1 VALLEYV
8 RYDFQPK
15 IQQSSI
21 KIMSILRH
29 LNTFSFS
36 YFQFI
41 IFCVLLLSWISLLYL
56 YFVFFLSDSSRM
68 VGLVQLL
75 LKCNASNSLIEDYAA
90 CLELRS
96 QEFQNLDNS
105 SDDPGILIMQV
116 CLHYYKLFVS
126 TFLVYNL
133 PKMVFVCICLLYV
146 SASNWQY
153 QPASSKYHSFAP

>member
-1 VALLEYV
+1 MQPLDIILSHDHNQIVALLEYV

-15 IQQSSI
+15 VQQSSI

-29 LNTFSFS
+29 LNTFPFSF
-36 YFQFI
+36 FQFV
-41 IFCVLLLSWISLLYL
+41 IFYVLLLFWISLLNL
-56 YFVFFLSDSSRM
+56 YFVFLSDSSRM

-96 QEFQNLDNS
+96 EEFQNLENS

-116 CLHYYKLFVS
+116 SPHYYQLFVLFPLS
-126 TFLVYNL
+126 
-133 PKMVFVCICLLYV
+133 
-146 SASNWQY
+146 
-153 QPASSKYHSFAP
+153 